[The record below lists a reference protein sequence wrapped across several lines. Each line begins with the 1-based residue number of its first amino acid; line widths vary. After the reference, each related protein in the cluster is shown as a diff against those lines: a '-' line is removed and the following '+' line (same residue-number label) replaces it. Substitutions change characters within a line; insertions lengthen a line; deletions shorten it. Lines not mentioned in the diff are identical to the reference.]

1 MATWTDASDSSSSWS
16 QRTSWTPKWSR
27 SRALEVHLFEFQVRL
42 RVRAVRAAHL
52 PCCYC
57 CRESIR
63 ACIFQL
69 ARDRCLAS
77 GFGHAMGFD
86 SPAGQPGLEPSGPL
100 SNPRSDLL
108 GPRLLESI
116 SGPSRTRIVC
126 RALVLPVIRSM
137 RCSYGWSV

>member
-1 MATWTDASDSSSSWS
+1 M
-16 QRTSWTPKWSR
+16 
-27 SRALEVHLFEFQVRL
+27 RL

-116 SGPSRTRIVC
+116 SALSDTYCVTVVSGFSFVLNVEFDNNCGGFGDFYLRISTKPF
-126 RALVLPVIRSM
+126 R
-137 RCSYGWSV
+137 